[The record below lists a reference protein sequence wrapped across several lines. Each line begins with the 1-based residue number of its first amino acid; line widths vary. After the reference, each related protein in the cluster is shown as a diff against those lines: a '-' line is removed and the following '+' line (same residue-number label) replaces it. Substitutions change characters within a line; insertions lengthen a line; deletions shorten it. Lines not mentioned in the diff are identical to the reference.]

1 MSKADADHQDVAQ
14 RLAALREEGAE
25 LLARRPAPGTSDHA
39 RLSLIDARIDEL
51 VKELA
56 GGQGQPPEGR

>member
-1 MSKADADHQDVAQ
+1 MSERSSNLQDLAE

-39 RLSLIDARIDEL
+39 RLSSIDAQIEALSRQL
-51 VKELA
+51 QQGA
-56 GGQGQPPEGR
+56 GQP

>member
-1 MSKADADHQDVAQ
+1 MSERSSNLQDLAE

-39 RLSLIDARIDEL
+39 RLSWIDAQIEALSRQL
-51 VKELA
+51 QQGA
-56 GGQGQPPEGR
+56 GQP